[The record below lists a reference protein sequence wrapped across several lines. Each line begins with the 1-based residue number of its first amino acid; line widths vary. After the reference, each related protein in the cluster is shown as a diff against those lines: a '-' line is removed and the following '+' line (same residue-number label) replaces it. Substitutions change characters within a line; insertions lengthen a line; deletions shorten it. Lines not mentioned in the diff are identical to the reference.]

1 MIYKESVLKQLFFI
15 KVIPSFQFVLFQS
28 FDTFNISLQEKAMA
42 LKIGRQKKIQIIDG
56 QQVEVLTGDDED
68 DEVKKCTLHNFSFW
82 EKSIRFFSQFCSFLW
97 IGEILN
103 TNTKY

>member
-1 MIYKESVLKQLFFI
+1 M
-15 KVIPSFQFVLFQS
+15 
-28 FDTFNISLQEKAMA
+28 FNIYLQEKAMA

-82 EKSIRFFSQFCSFLW
+82 EKSIRFFSLVSVCKIKFFSELRLFCFA
-97 IGEILN
+97 
-103 TNTKY
+103 

>member
-1 MIYKESVLKQLFFI
+1 M
-15 KVIPSFQFVLFQS
+15 KVISSFFNLFNM
-28 FDTFNISLQEKAMA
+28 FNIYLQEKAMA

-82 EKSIRFFSQFCSFLW
+82 GKSIRFLVN
-97 IGEILN
+97 LL
-103 TNTKY
+103 